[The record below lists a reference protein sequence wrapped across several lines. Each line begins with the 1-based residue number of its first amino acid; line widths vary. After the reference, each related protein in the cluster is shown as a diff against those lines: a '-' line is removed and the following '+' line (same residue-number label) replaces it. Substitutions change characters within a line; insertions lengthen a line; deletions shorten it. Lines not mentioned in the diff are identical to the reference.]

1 MLYIV
6 IINAAVYILT
16 LMDRTGTLLLYMA
29 FSPSL
34 ILQGQVWR
42 LVTFIFMPSNSN
54 IFLYAL
60 TLYFYYFIGSSLE
73 NQWGPGRFTFFYITG
88 LLLNIIFGFIC
99 YFCSIPSFLLT
110 GLSAYYINMS
120 MFFAFAAL
128 WPEQRVLFMFFIPI
142 KIKWLAY
149 LDAALFIY
157 DIATGFSI
165 FPMNLM
171 PVVAFLNFLLFCG
184 HSMFSHF
191 FYRRPRRPSPNV
203 INFKKA
209 AKEAASSQKAN
220 GYRHKCEV
228 CGRTD
233 TEYPELEFRYCS
245 RCEGFHCFCQDHINN
260 HVHFKE

>member
-1 MLYIV
+1 MLYV
-6 IINAAVYILT
+6 IAGNAVVYL
-16 LMDRTGTLLLYMA
+16 LSMMDRTNQLLGYLVFEPY
-29 FSPSL
+29 L
-34 ILQGQVWR
+34 ILHGQIWR
-42 LVTFIFMPSNSN
+42 LVTFIFIPTGSN

-73 NQWGPGRFTFFYITG
+73 NQWGSGRFTIFYFSGI
-88 LLLNIIFGFIC
+88 LLNIIFGFVC
-99 YFCSIPSFLLT
+99 YLCGIPSIFLIV
-110 GLSAYYINMS
+110 LSSYYINMS
-120 MFFAFAAL
+120 LFFAFAAM

-165 FPMNLM
+165 FPLNMEPL
-171 PVVAFLNFLLFCG
+171 VAFLNFLLFCG
-184 HSMFSHF
+184 HDLFSHI
-191 FYRRPRRPSPNV
+191 FYRRPHRSSTV

-209 AKEAASSQKAN
+209 AKQASNNQSSKA
-220 GYRHKCEV
+220 YRHKCEV

-233 TEYPELEFRYCS
+233 ADYPDLEFRYCS